1 MLGVDGCPGGWV
13 GAEVDGRRV
22 QWHRAA
28 RAADLLELDAE
39 AVGIDIPVGLPDAG
53 RRPVDGL
60 AAARLGRAR
69 SSVFPAP
76 PRPVLAAADHRAA
89 VELCRAYAGYGIS
102 VQAWNIVAK
111 ITEVDGWM
119 TPERQRR
126 VVEVH
131 PELSFRRLDPRV
143 VESKKTARGVGQR
156 LRALAGQ
163 VDVGDLAEMPAGVPL
178 DDGLDALAAAWSAAR
193 WRDGTAEV
201 LGGERDGRGLRM
213 EMIV

>member
-1 MLGVDGCPGGWV
+1 MDGCPGGWV
-13 GAEVDGRRV
+13 GAEVSGRRAH
-22 QWHRAA
+22 WHRVTRVAELP
-28 RAADLLELDAE
+28 DLDVD

-89 VELCRAYAGYGIS
+89 VELCRAHAGYGIS

-111 ITEVDGWM
+111 IMEVDRWM
-119 TPERQRR
+119 TPQRQRR

-143 VESKKTARGVGQR
+143 AESKKTARGVGQR
-156 LRALAGQ
+156 LRALAGH
-163 VDVGDLAEMPAGVPL
+163 VDVGDLAELPPGVRI
-178 DDGLDALAAAWSAAR
+178 DDALDALAAAWSAAR

-213 EMIV
+213 EMVV